1 MRNDS
6 YLDYHE
12 ELVDTGRASLLSFD
26 EFWDTYRR
34 FSWSGF
40 VMAMLASMIVGQ
52 TDRGDEMFVTMA
64 NRHASQVVDLEAVE
78 FLNES
83 K

>member
-1 MRNDS
+1 
-6 YLDYHE
+6 
-12 ELVDTGRASLLSFD
+12 
-26 EFWDTYRR
+26 
-34 FSWSGF
+34 
-40 VMAMLASMIVGQ
+40 MAMLASMIVGQ